1 MKQAIMG
8 TANNSEWLNSRRE
21 VVTVREDARDKLRPV
36 SGGPHKPLCQK
47 LLHKP
52 REIMWEL
59 LAT

>member
-36 SGGPHKPLCQK
+36 SGGPHKPLC
-47 LLHKP
+47 
-52 REIMWEL
+52 
-59 LAT
+59 